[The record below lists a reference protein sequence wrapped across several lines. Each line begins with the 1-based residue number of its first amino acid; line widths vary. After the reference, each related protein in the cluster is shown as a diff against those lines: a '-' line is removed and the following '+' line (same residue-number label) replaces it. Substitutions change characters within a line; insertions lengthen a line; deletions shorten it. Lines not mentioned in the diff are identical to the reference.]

1 MNPNKIDVIG
11 VGVDGRAGLSAAARE
26 AILNADQLWGTERFL
41 REWDDFGG
49 TSVPF
54 ENPLKAQ
61 LRRLADRG
69 NARIAIL
76 ASGDPGFFGIAAT
89 LLEILPAE
97 ELAIHPNVSSLQ
109 AAFARAKIP
118 WQEAVFTSLHTRP
131 FMEVIGLIRRSATV
145 GMLTDPRERPNRI
158 AERLLEAGVADCEAI
173 VCENLG
179 TAGEKLT
186 KGTLAE
192 LTKITFAPLN
202 VMILRQG
209 HDFKPYS
216 VGVPRDDSAYL
227 HRSGMITKRDIRLL
241 TLDRLSLRADD
252 TVWDIGAGSGALS
265 IEIAERSWRG
275 RVYAIEKDPAALD
288 HLRQNVGNHGAL
300 NVEIVSGRA
309 PEALLPLPAPTAVF
323 IGGSGGELEAILST
337 VFERVEERCRLAAN
351 FTLLE
356 NLVRTLKLLR
366 DRGLEPQLSAAGFSY
381 AKRIGSGTRFE
392 PNNPIYILSCEI
404 GGASHAA

>member
-1 MNPNKIDVIG
+1 MNRNKIDVIG

-41 REWDDFGG
+41 REWGDFSG
-49 TSVPF
+49 TRVPF
-54 ENPLKAQ
+54 ESPLKAQ

-69 NARIAIL
+69 EARIAIL
-76 ASGDPGFFGIAAT
+76 SSGDPGFFGIAAT
-89 LLEILPAE
+89 LLEILPAD
-97 ELAIHPNVSSLQ
+97 ELEIHPNVSSLQ

-118 WQEAVFTSLHTRP
+118 WQEAVFTSLHARP
-131 FMEVIGLIRRSATV
+131 FMEVLGLIRRSATV
-145 GMLTDPRERPNRI
+145 GMLTDPRECPNRV
-158 AERLLEAGVADCEAI
+158 AERLLNAGVPDCEAI

-179 TAGEKLT
+179 TDKEKLT

-192 LTKITFAPLN
+192 LTKMTFASLN

-227 HRSGMITKRDIRLL
+227 HRSGMITKRDIRLI

-252 TVWDIGAGSGALS
+252 TVWDIGAGSGSLS
-265 IEIAERSWRG
+265 IESAERAWRG
-275 RVYAIEKDPAALD
+275 RVYAVEKDPTALD
-288 HLRQNVGNHGAL
+288 HLRQNVRTHGAL

-309 PEALLPLPAPTAVF
+309 PDALAGLPAPTAVF
-323 IGGSGGELEAILST
+323 IGGSGGKLEAILST

-356 NLVRTLKLLR
+356 NLVQTLKLLR
-366 DRGLEPQLSAAGFSY
+366 DRGLEPEVTEIRLAQ

-404 GGASHAA
+404 GGAPHAP